1 MDFLTFLIYLVV
13 GVYFLWSLRL
23 VGYFTSTKSS
33 AFWSEPNSYP
43 SQLTVIVPFKNESA
57 ALPSLLPGLQKA
69 LKPIKQ
75 FEVLFIDDHSTD
87 DGVNLIRTFDNESFQ
102 VIKSSGCGKKAA
114 VETGIEKAIYDF
126 IFTTDADCELPANCF
141 RGLPTDGK
149 DAVMICGAVIVKNSA
164 GFLSAFQHVESL
176 ILAFLTAAFIKGKR
190 PLTCA
195 GANLFYGKS
204 LFKEVNPYADNRSI
218 NSGDD
223 HYFLQ
228 KVKAHSS
235 GDILMNPNH
244 SPVVTQ
250 PQTSLKAL
258 FSQKARWAGKLKY
271 KGSATAGFT
280 GLFLATV
287 QLAFMAS
294 VISGV
299 LTGDILLLTLAGCK
313 VLTDIFIFIVPKHYY
328 KSKVSYFYALAVSLL
343 YPLYF
348 GVVSFWAFLPGRSGQ
363 KINNALM

>member
-1 MDFLTFLIYLVV
+1 MDFFTFLIYLVV

-23 VGYFTSTKSS
+23 VGYFTSSKNA
-33 AFWSEPNSYP
+33 AFWSEPISYP

-57 ALPSLLPGLQKA
+57 RLPALLSGLQSA
-69 LKPIKQ
+69 LRPIERH
-75 FEVLFIDDHSTD
+75 EVLFIDDHSTD
-87 DGVNLIRTFDNESFQ
+87 DGANLIKTFDDNSFQ
-102 VIKSSGCGKKAA
+102 VIKNSGSGKKAA
-114 VETGIEKAIYDF
+114 IETGVEKADFNF
-126 IFTTDADCELPANCF
+126 IFTTDADCELPTDCF

-149 DAVMICGAVIVKNSA
+149 EAVMICGAVIVKNSA
-164 GFLSAFQHVESL
+164 GLLGAFQHVESL
-176 ILAFLTAAFIKGKR
+176 ILAFLTAAFIKGKH
-190 PLTCA
+190 PLTCT

-204 LFKEVNPYADNRSI
+204 LFREVNPYADNRSI
-218 NSGDD
+218 HSGDD
-223 HYFLQ
+223 HFFLQ
-228 KVKAHSS
+228 KVKAHSR
-235 GDILMNPNH
+235 GEIFMNPNH

-299 LTGDILLLTLAGCK
+299 LNGDILLLTLAGCK

-348 GVVSFWAFLPGRSGQ
+348 GVVSFWAFLPGRSC
-363 KINNALM
+363 